1 MRLVI
6 QTDAPPLR
14 HDEAGTLRVGNS
26 RVLLELV
33 IQEFQDGATPETI
46 VQQFP
51 TLALSEVYAV
61 IAYYLRH
68 REEIE
73 AYLAERQ
80 ELAQQVRERI
90 EAAQPDLSEI
100 RRRLLAARLE

>member
-1 MRLVI
+1 MSLVI
-6 QTDAPPLR
+6 QTHTPPICQ
-14 HDEAGTLRVGNS
+14 DEAGALRVGNS

-46 VQQFP
+46 AQQFP
-51 TLALSEVYAV
+51 TLALSDVYAV

-73 AYLAERQ
+73 AYLEQRQ
-80 ELAQQVRERI
+80 ELAQQVQERI
-90 EAAQPDLSEI
+90 EAAQPDLSGI
-100 RRRLLAARLE
+100 RRRLLAARPA